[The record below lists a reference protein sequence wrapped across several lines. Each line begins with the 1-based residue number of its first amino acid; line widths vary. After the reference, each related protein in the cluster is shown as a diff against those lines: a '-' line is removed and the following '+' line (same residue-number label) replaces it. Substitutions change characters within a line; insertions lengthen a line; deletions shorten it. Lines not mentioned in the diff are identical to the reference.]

1 MDAFT
6 LDQFA
11 VFVAVIDQGGFAAA
25 ARKLNRAQ
33 SAITYAIQKLEEQTG
48 LALFDRSGYRPVLTE
63 AGAALLPRAR
73 RVLDA
78 LVDYQQQARGIAGGL
93 EAELS
98 LVVDMLAPIAPLAD
112 ALREMHM
119 VFPTVQVRVV
129 VESFGTTPQ
138 FLARGD
144 ADLAL
149 LPQTMALTD
158 CESNRYG
165 EVELVAVA
173 APAHPLAELPSPITS
188 ELLRDH
194 VQLVLASKAAV
205 QGEHASGVHATN
217 RWYLT
222 DLAAKRELLLAGA
235 GWGSMPAHLVA
246 EDLAAGRLV
255 ALEPDRWEGSD
266 RMPAFAAVIAHRKD
280 RALGPAGR
288 WLFQRLASDA
298 SPIPQSDGRAVTS
311 ASPAAPAGSRGPS
324 ARAVTASPR

>member
-48 LALFDRSGYRPVLTE
+48 LQLFDRSGYRPVLTE

-78 LVDYQQQARGIAGGL
+78 LVEYQQQARGIAGGL

-98 LVVDMLAPIAPLAD
+98 LAVDMLAPMEPLAE
-112 ALREMHM
+112 ALREMHT
-119 VFPTVQVRVV
+119 VFPTVQVRILL
-129 VESFGTTPQ
+129 ESFGASPQ
-138 FLARGD
+138 LLTRGD
-144 ADLAL
+144 AVLGLLLEAGPLA
-149 LPQTMALTD
+149 D
-158 CESNRYG
+158 FEHNRYG
-165 EVELVAVA
+165 DVDLVAVA
-173 APAHPLAELPSPITS
+173 SPTHPLAKLPSPFAA

-205 QGEHASGVHATN
+205 QGERDAGVHATN

-222 DLAAKRELLLAGA
+222 DLTAKRVFLISGA
-235 GWGSMPAHLVA
+235 GWGSMPRHLVA

-255 ALEPDRWEGSD
+255 ALQPDRWEGSD
-266 RMPAFAAVIAHRKD
+266 RMPSIAAVIAHRKEV
-280 RALGPAGR
+280 ALGPAAR
-288 WLFQRLASDA
+288 WLFERM
-298 SPIPQSDGRAVTS
+298 AVGAQGGLS
-311 ASPAAPAGSRGPS
+311 QKP
-324 ARAVTASPR
+324 